1 MLSLIHKRKGD
12 YRNAYFTQQRYWEMR
27 DSINS
32 RRNNHL
38 LMEMTATMDLG
49 RVELEAKELKLRNQQ
64 MRLDMAAEEL
74 ENKQLEE
81 EALMLKLKNRDAE
94 LANATIQL

>member
-1 MLSLIHKRKGD
+1 
-12 YRNAYFTQQRYWEMR
+12 MR

-74 ENKQLEE
+74 ENKKLEE
-81 EALMLKLKNRDAE
+81 EALMLTDLKPTTRTCN
-94 LANATIQL
+94 

>member
-1 MLSLIHKRKGD
+1 
-12 YRNAYFTQQRYWEMR
+12 
-27 DSINS
+27 
-32 RRNNHL
+32 
-38 LMEMTATMDLG
+38 MEMTATMDLG